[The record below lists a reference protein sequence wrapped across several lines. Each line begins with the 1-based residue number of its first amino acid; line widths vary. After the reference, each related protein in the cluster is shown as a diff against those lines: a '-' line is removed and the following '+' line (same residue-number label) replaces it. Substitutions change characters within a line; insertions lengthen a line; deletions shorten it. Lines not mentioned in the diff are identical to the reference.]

1 MRSLRARLLVMAT
14 LVMALFVLACAF
26 TLDRAFELHAAQTQ
40 RDRLQALIY
49 ALLSAT
55 EPTADGRLTLS
66 TFRLPDARLNNP
78 GSGLTAA
85 LLDERN
91 GLAWGSVSLQDDFAL
106 PPQVAPGEWRFEI
119 NPQRFVLVFGIRWMN
134 PIDGEQTYTLAVTED
149 RGRFTSQMAVY
160 RRTLWGWLA
169 IAAAALISVQGII
182 LAWGL
187 APLTRL
193 RANLQKVEAGT
204 QAALDHHYPV
214 ELRPLTDAINGMIKS
229 GAAQLER
236 QRAALGDLAHSL
248 KTPLAILR
256 GMSEDP
262 RYGSELQ
269 QQIDEP
275 VSRMNTIIDHQ
286 LRRAVMA
293 GRRTLSEPVAVR
305 EVAEKL
311 ARSLEKVY
319 RHKESSFVIDIPPS
333 LRLRIDSGD
342 LFEMLGN
349 LLENAAKYGN
359 RRVHVMARRDG
370 TAFLLE
376 VSDDGPGFPDQPE
389 RLLERGVRADM
400 LTPGQGIGL
409 AAVAELVEAYRGSIR
424 LLRSTALGGARV
436 EITWQA

>member
-1 MRSLRARLLVMAT
+1 
-14 LVMALFVLACAF
+14 MALFVLACAA
-26 TLDRAFELHAAQTQ
+26 TLDKAFELHAAQTQ
-40 RDRLQALIY
+40 RDRLQALVY

-78 GSGLTAA
+78 GAGLAAA

-91 GLAWGSVSLQDDFAL
+91 GLAWGSVSLQDDFPL
-106 PPQVAPGEWRFEI
+106 PPRVVPGEWRFEVE
-119 NPQRFVLVFGIRWMN
+119 PRQFMLAFGIRWMN
-134 PIDGEQTYTLAVTED
+134 PIDGEQTYTLMVTED
-149 RGRFTSQMAVY
+149 RSRFTSQMAIY

-187 APLTRL
+187 VPLTRL
-193 RANLQKVEAGT
+193 RADLKKVEAGE
-204 QAALDHHYPV
+204 QPALGTAYPV
-214 ELRPLTDAINGMIKS
+214 ELLPVTEAINGMISS

-256 GMSEDP
+256 GLSEDHRHDP
-262 RYGSELQ
+262 ELQ
-269 QQIDEP
+269 QQLEEP

-305 EVAEKL
+305 DVVEKL

-319 RHKESSFVIDIPPS
+319 RSKSATFAINISPA

-349 LLENAAKYGN
+349 LLENAAKYGDGK
-359 RRVHVMARRDG
+359 VHV
-370 TAFLLE
+370 TAERAGQLFRLRVE
-376 VSDDGPGFPDQPE
+376 DDGKGFPESPE

-409 AAVAELVEAYRGSIR
+409 AAVAELVEAYRGQIR
-424 LLRSTALGGARV
+424 LMRSDTLGGGKV
-436 EITWQA
+436 EIEWPV